1 VEPEQ
6 EQSGSLIKFPKN
18 FREIMERH
26 PFYLAFV
33 ISCFL
38 EFAYT
43 GGDEEI
49 FHKFDGLIG
58 KHNYLWGDVR
68 RDLMGDLYFEDLID
82 LGTSRNYIHS
92 GSIGCNLMDQ
102 IRADVTHLTKLAMS
116 YGFLAEAAQ
125 VSAVL
130 RRLDLW
136 EENHD

>member
-18 FREIMERH
+18 FCEIMERH

-38 EFAYT
+38 EFACT
-43 GGDEEI
+43 DGEEKL
-49 FHKFDGLIG
+49 FHKFDAWME
-58 KHNYLWGDVR
+58 KHSYIWGDVR
-68 RDLMGDLYFEDLID
+68 RDLMADTYFEDSID
-82 LGTSRNYIHS
+82 LGTSRNYIS
-92 GSIGCNLMDQ
+92 FGYIGCNLMDQ
-102 IRADVTHLTKLAMS
+102 IRADVTNLTKLAMS

-125 VSAVL
+125 ISAVL

-136 EENHD
+136 NEEP